1 MKTKVERILATLER
15 LYPFDDTCFLHYD
28 HTQPWQL
35 LFATILSAQC
45 TDARVNIVTADLFKQ
60 FPTLESF
67 ALADILEIENA
78 VRTTGFYRHKAM
90 HMQKSA
96 QKLLAEHS
104 GRLPSDIEQLTAL
117 SGVGRKTANVVRGH
131 IFKIPSI
138 TVDTHVM
145 RISGKLGLTKNT
157 DPVKIEFDLME
168 VLPKTHWIRFNQQVI
183 NHGRQVC
190 TARNP
195 KCQNCELLS
204 DCGTGLSYGF
214 TKQKNKHK
222 PEVHHA
228 HPTRLHK

>member
-1 MKTKVERILATLER
+1 MNAEKRFLKSKASVKRILATLER
-15 LYPFDDTCFLHYD
+15 LYPFDDTCFLNYD

-45 TDARVNIVTADLFKQ
+45 TDARVNIVTESLFKQ

-67 ALADILEIENA
+67 AAADITKIEDA
-78 VRTTGFYRHKAM
+78 VRTTGFFRHKAM
-90 HMQKSA
+90 HLQQSA
-96 QKLLAEHS
+96 RKLLEEH
-104 GRLPSDIEQLTAL
+104 GGKLPSDIELLTTL

-168 VLPKTHWIRFNQQVI
+168 ILQKTHWIRFNQQVI
-183 NHGRQVC
+183 NHGRQIC

-195 KCQNCELLS
+195 KCQNCEL
-204 DCGTGLSYGF
+204 
-214 TKQKNKHK
+214 QK
-222 PEVHHA
+222 ECEAV
-228 HPTRLHK
+228 